1 MSIYGIKFIK
11 GDDLN
16 EKVVS
21 IDCIVIISS
30 NKLYRSRQRIVRE
43 VDREY
48 KERGRECTYNHKGEL
63 IGSCDFIN

>member
-1 MSIYGIKFIK
+1 MKRWSV
-11 GDDLN
+11 L
-16 EKVVS
+16 
-21 IDCIVIISS
+21 IVLLSLAVISCTEADRE
-30 NKLYRSRQRIVRE
+30 LWRE